1 MAAWLGPLIGGAF
14 GLMGANKQAS
24 AIKDANKQN
33 NQYLNAAMP
42 YIKGAMGDVSGG
54 YQNMMTQGPYS
65 GPYYAGV
72 NPMQTAANNGMYNFG
87 MNNTGTGQNLM
98 DQSGNFGSNSADLY
112 NQFQGM
118 ANRPDMM
125 ADASQYATD
134 NMSPIVKAM
143 MRDDT
148 RTLNEQTLP
157 SINMAAS
164 GTGNTN
170 SSRAGVAD
178 ALANRAYDDRYA
190 DVSTDVYNS
199 LRNASLAQGNTEFNQ
214 QNTALSN
221 AGNANNMMANNFNTG
236 LNMASGGFNTALGAG
251 NNQNAFDQ
259 GQIDADRGQFD
270 YTSQYGYNLGK
281 DYMAN
286 LAGNNVS
293 GNYAQ
298 NPISP
303 AMSAMSGAMAGYGFQ
318 NQNPN
323 FFNGFGNFFGGGG
336 GNPYGGAS
344 FSTGMAGD
352 F

>member
-1 MAAWLGPLIGGAF
+1 MIGALIGGI
-14 GLMGANKQAS
+14 MGMAAANKQS
-24 AIKDANKQN
+24 KAIKDANNQN
-33 NQYLNAAMP
+33 NQYMNAAMP
-42 YIKGAMGDVSGG
+42 YMKGAMGDISGS
-54 YQNMMTQGPYS
+54 YQGMVNQGPYS

-72 NPMQTAANNGMYNFG
+72 NPMQTIANNGMYNFG
-87 MNNTGTGQNLM
+87 MANTGTGQNLM
-98 DQSGNFGSNSADLY
+98 NQSDSFGSNSVDLY

-134 NMSPIVKAM
+134 NMNPIVQAM

-148 RTLNEQTLP
+148 RRLNEQTLP
-157 SINMAAS
+157 GINMAAS
-164 GTGNTN
+164 GSGNTN

-178 ALANRAYDDRYA
+178 ALANRAYDDRFA

-199 LRNASLAQGNTEFNQ
+199 LRDARLAQGNTEFNQ
-214 QNTALSN
+214 TTSALSN

-270 YTSQYGYNLGK
+270 YTTGYNYNLGK
-281 DYMAN
+281 DYLNSLAAN
-286 LAGNNVS
+286 KTEGS
-293 GNYAQ
+293 YAQ

-303 AMSAMSGAMAGYGFQ
+303 GASALSGAMSGMGFQ
-318 NQNPN
+318 NQYMPN
-323 FFNGFGNFFGGGG
+323 GFNGFGNFFGGG

-344 FSTGMAGD
+344 FSQGMAGD
-352 F
+352 FV